1 MRHCIVTIALLVCVP
16 ALAQEPISQQEFCA
30 TDARMSAA
38 RSNVNELQRE
48 KASEAYQ
55 AWQAS
60 LFHRPIYDW
69 PSEFSSL
76 ARINY
81 LDGQTMRQGFS
92 LAVTR
97 CGPWDV
103 MSNIIPDMPK
113 NRKFLEGLT
122 AGAQL
127 RISGYFLEP
136 SGMWE
141 KKAGLLFTTINGATI
156 ER

>member
-1 MRHCIVTIALLVCVP
+1 
-16 ALAQEPISQQEFCA
+16 
-30 TDARMSAA
+30 
-38 RSNVNELQRE
+38 
-48 KASEAYQ
+48 
-55 AWQAS
+55 
-60 LFHRPIYDW
+60 
-69 PSEFSSL
+69 
-76 ARINY
+76 
-81 LDGQTMRQGFS
+81 
-92 LAVTR
+92 
-97 CGPWDV
+97 